1 MKLIFVTGWA
11 ISGLGKGVT
20 SSSIGRLIKS
30 TGKSVGMVKMD
41 PYLQIDAGTMSP
53 YEHWEVFVTE
63 DWGECDL
70 DIWNYERFTD
80 ENLGKV
86 NNITTG
92 KVYQNVINKE
102 RSWEFLGKTVSLFPH
117 IPNEIKEQIMVTASK
132 YDVTIIEVWGTIWD
146 LENAPF
152 LEAIRWFKR
161 DLGKENVFTCVVAPL
176 LHLNYSGEVKTK
188 LIQHAVSDLRKTW
201 VVPDAII
208 CRTEIEMEDD
218 IKEKIARSCDV
229 DERALIE
236 AKNVETIYQVPD
248 YFAKQ
253 WFLDF
258 IWEKLAFES
267 NDSDLKNWNKLVAKI
282 TDSPK
287 TVKIWVVWKYTSFED
302 TYKSINEAFIHAGV
316 ANDCR
321 VELVWVDAGEI
332 AKENKNNSLLNSLPL
347 QGKEAKKLSNVA
359 GILVPGWFWER
370 WVEGKILA
378 VQYARENN
386 IPFLGICLGLQV
398 AVIEFA
404 RNMCNLGDAHSAEF
418 DHTSQNLV
426 IDFMEEQKDIT
437 QMWWTMRLGSY
448 DAKLKHGSL
457 AEVLYKEQSNNS
469 PLTPL
474 FSIEG
479 NNMIISER
487 HRHRYEV
494 NPKYHDVLGTNW
506 LDISW
511 KNPDRDL
518 AEFVE
523 IKDHPFF
530 IATQAH
536 PEFKSRLER
545 PHPLFVGL
553 VKASLEN
560 K

>member
-30 TGKSVGMVKMD
+30 TGKTVGMVKMD

-102 RSWEFLGKTVSLFPH
+102 RAWEFLGKTVSLFPH

-132 YDVTIIEVWGTIWD
+132 YDVTIIEVGGTIWD

-152 LEAIRWFKR
+152 LEAIRGLKR
-161 DLGKENVFTCVVAPL
+161 DLGSENVFTCVVAPL

-188 LIQHAVSDLRKTW
+188 LIQHAVSDLRKTG
-201 VVPDAII
+201 VIPDAII
-208 CRTEIEMEDD
+208 CRSEIDIEDD
-218 IKEKIARSCDV
+218 IKEKLALTCDV
-229 DERALIE
+229 DKRALIV
-236 AKNVETIYQVPD
+236 AKNVETIYQVPE

-282 TDSPK
+282 TDAPK

-302 TYKSINEAFIHAGV
+302 TYKSINEAFIHAWV
-316 ANDCR
+316 ANDTR
-321 VELVWVDAGEI
+321 VELEWIDAENIKTLEEIKTALAWV
-332 AKENKNNSLLNSLPL
+332 SW
-347 QGKEAKKLSNVA
+347 
-359 GILVPGWFWER
+359 ILVPGGFWER

-378 VQYARENN
+378 VQHARENN
-386 IPFLGICLGLQV
+386 IPLLGICLGLQV

-404 RNMCNLGDAHSAEF
+404 RNMCNLSDAHSAEF
-418 DHTSQNLV
+418 DDKSQNLV

-437 QMWWTMRLGSY
+437 QKGGTMRLGSY
-448 DAKLKHGSL
+448 EAKLKQGSL
-457 AEVLYKEQSNNS
+457 ADELYTSIIPSAFQAA
-469 PLTPL
+469 PLK
-474 FSIEG
+474 SKG
-479 NNMIISER
+479 SKDWIISER

-494 NPKYHDVLGTNW
+494 NPKYHDVLESNW

-523 IKDHPFF
+523 IKDHRFF

-553 VKASLEN
+553 VKASLGE
-560 K
+560 